1 MTLTRITKT
10 LPHTE
15 ALIRVR
21 KDKVTL
27 NAAASRLLE
36 LTPEDMV
43 IVYLDGDQME
53 AGRKR
58 LYIGKCNSCA
68 YRLKPRGETFFICSA
83 ALSKSIADA
92 YEGYG
97 TYRICEEDFLNGMS
111 GEKYYNIFFKKYD

>member
-1 MTLTRITKT
+1 MTLKCLTKT
-10 LPHTE
+10 LPRTE
-15 ALIRVR
+15 ALLRVR

-36 LTPEDMV
+36 LTPKDMV
-43 IVYLDGDQME
+43 IVYLDADQLE
-53 AGRKR
+53 AGRKG

-68 YRLKPRGETFFICSA
+68 YRLKPRGETFYICSA

-97 TYRICEEDFLNGMS
+97 TYRICKEDFLKNAS